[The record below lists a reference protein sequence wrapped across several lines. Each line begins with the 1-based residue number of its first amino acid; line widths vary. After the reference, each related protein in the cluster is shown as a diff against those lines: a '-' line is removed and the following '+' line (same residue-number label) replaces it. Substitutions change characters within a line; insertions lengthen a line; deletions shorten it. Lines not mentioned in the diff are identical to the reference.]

1 MCILREMMYIQAATV
16 AVSGANELQLNH
28 NYIVS
33 LHNMKYKCILYNY
46 NNTYTK
52 LFSTF
57 TACIFFICNLIRYV
71 YYRCYTI
78 GTLL

>member
-1 MCILREMMYIQAATV
+1 MYIQAATI
-16 AVSGANELQLNH
+16 AVSGSNELQLNH